1 MRLKI
6 KKGVELQLEGSI
18 PSGAAAVDKPVAM
31 VGICPEDFPGFKPK
45 VLVKEGD
52 AVMAGQPLMAD
63 KLNPETVLVSPANG
77 VVKAVTRGERRKV
90 EHVAVELDKPTF
102 TTEITPAGD
111 DFKAKLLASGLWAMM
126 RQLPYDIVPDTMA
139 QPRDIFVSL
148 FDTAP
153 LAVDIKYNN
162 DLLREGVKALRTL
175 TDGKIYIGMRPDQCP
190 FVDGAENIEVE
201 GNHPSS
207 LPEVLAANVAPVN
220 KGETVFTLDGRTLEK
235 IGALARD
242 GKFNASVQ
250 VAVTGPEVDTPF
262 IANTLPGALISD
274 ILGKNLKKEDR
285 HLRVVS
291 GNVFTGTHESLQG
304 FLRWPYRQI
313 TVILDGDDIDEF
325 MGWASVSPRKMSSTR
340 TFPDILLR
348 RKHRP
353 DSRINGGER
362 AMIMSGIYDRAFPAD
377 IMPEYLLKAII
388 AKDIDQMEALGIYEV
403 TPAMFGPAEYLD
415 PSKLKLQ
422 EIVRNGLDYLKK
434 ELS

>member
-31 VGICPEDFPGFKPK
+31 VGICPEDFPRFKPK

-102 TTEITPAGD
+102 TAEITPAGD